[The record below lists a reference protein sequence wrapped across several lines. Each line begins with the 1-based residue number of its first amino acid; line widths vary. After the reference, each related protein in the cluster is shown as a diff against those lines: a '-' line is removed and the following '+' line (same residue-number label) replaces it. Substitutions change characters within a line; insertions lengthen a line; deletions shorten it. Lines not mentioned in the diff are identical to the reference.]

1 MAEIVIVSMQRCNH
15 DNRSVSVFRFV
26 GFPQKKRTQASELV
40 SHFRLSFVLSLPRLL
55 ILQFFFR
62 FTHYTAML
70 DCELVFL
77 RLEKQNNPGVVDVVV
92 C

>member
-1 MAEIVIVSMQRCNH
+1 MSS
-15 DNRSVSVFRFV
+15 DSWVF
-26 GFPQKKRTQASELV
+26 PKKGTQASELV

-70 DCELVFL
+70 DCKLVFL
-77 RLEKQNNPGVVDVVV
+77 RLEKQNNPEPPVVGVVDVVV